1 MGADNMA
8 KYLDFFNIYIMGV
21 IEASFYV
28 YFLSKFLKKKIWP
41 PFYFL
46 FGVGVVI
53 AGEFIPNGTIA
64 GFVVFVLLLSI
75 CGAFVCHA
83 NFKASLLYAT
93 LTMEIM
99 LLCSGIVNSLMSLPY
114 PWLPAFFHEPGN
126 VAAMLICEAASFLLS
141 GFCYYI
147 VYRYFSRDALYP
159 VDALYAVDALYPMD
173 APDTTM
179 GMQQMFLIF
188 VPILMIFIMGNYISA
203 IEYDFQFEILADK
216 GPAGHFFSHGQ
227 MLAMYFLG
235 LASLFCIL
243 FSYKKLQQIFR
254 LSTEISL
261 LEQQEHSLTQYVEEA
276 KTHYDETKSFRHDI
290 RNHIAVVKNL
300 LRSGKLEEAVS
311 YMEDM
316 DDMAEKMSFPCSTNN
331 PVVDILVGNK
341 LGIAKGMGIDVDC
354 SLLLPYP
361 CSLRDIDICIVLSNA
376 LDNAIQAV
384 KKLDDSIEKYIRV
397 SGRIQGDFLMVE
409 IENSFHGK
417 GAFKKGTGL
426 SNVKKVAEKYGGAM
440 SIETQE
446 NVFILHV
453 LLIIPQRS

>member
-1 MGADNMA
+1 MGAGNMA
-8 KYLDFFNIYIMGV
+8 EYLDFFNIYIMGV
-21 IEASFYV
+21 IETSFYA
-28 YFLSKFLKKKIWP
+28 YFLSKFLKKKIGP

-46 FGVGVVI
+46 FGVGAVI

-75 CGAFVCHA
+75 CGTFACHA

-93 LTMEIM
+93 LTTEIM
-99 LLCSGIVNSLMSLPY
+99 LLCSGIVNSLMNLPY

-126 VAAMLICEAASFLLS
+126 IAAMLICEAASFLLS

-147 VYRYFSRDALYP
+147 VYRYFSRDVLYP
-159 VDALYAVDALYPMD
+159 VDALCPAD

-188 VPILMIFIMGNYISA
+188 VPILMIFIMSNYIGA
-203 IEYDFQFEILADK
+203 IEYDFQFEILVDK
-216 GPAGHFFSHGQ
+216 GPAAHFFSHGQ

-361 CSLRDIDICIVLSNA
+361 CSMRDIDICIVLSNA

-384 KKLDDSIEKYIRV
+384 KNLDDSIEKYIRV
-397 SGRIQGDFLMVE
+397 SGRIQGDFLMME

-426 SNVKKVAEKYGGAM
+426 SNVNAVAEKYGGAM